1 MQTKPLFI
9 AANWKMNPLTLKEA
23 QRNTRSLE
31 LGINGM
37 RKKDFA
43 EKVEL
48 VLCPPAIFLNGLPES
63 RLWRY
68 GAQNIHWEMRGA
80 YTGETAMRMVEDAG
94 AKYTILGHSERRKYF
109 GETDETV
116 NKKLLSLLNTS
127 LKPII
132 CVGETK
138 EQRDKNQTTKVI
150 YRQLESIFKNVSV
163 QNLSRITVAYEPV
176 WAISSQG
183 NGAAGV
189 ADNPN
194 DVMGIIILIRKALS
208 EMYRSSMTEKI
219 RIIYGG
225 SVDLRNIDSFLEVE
239 IIEGFLVGA
248 ASLSMFDFM
257 PILRKAYVSRN

>member
-1 MQTKPLFI
+1 MKTKSLLI

-23 QRNTRSLE
+23 QRITRSLE
-31 LGINGM
+31 LGINAL
-37 RKKDFA
+37 RKKDFV

-48 VLCPPAIFLNGLPES
+48 VLCPPAIYLNALPGN
-63 RLWRY
+63 RLWQY
-68 GAQNIHWEMRGA
+68 GAQNVHWEARGA
-80 YTGETAMRMVEDAG
+80 YTGETALRMVEDSG
-94 AKYTILGHSERRKYF
+94 AKYAILGHSERRKYF

-138 EQRDKNQTTKVI
+138 EQRDKNETTKVI
-150 YRQLESIFKNVSV
+150 REQLKSIFKSVTV

-183 NGAAGV
+183 GGAAGV
-189 ADNPN
+189 ADDPN
-194 DVMGIIILIRKALS
+194 DVMGIIILIRKTLA

-225 SVDLRNIDSFLEVE
+225 SVDLHNIDSFLEVD
-239 IIEGFLVGA
+239 IIEGFLIGG